1 VIRRF
6 PGGGWALRLVI
17 FLGPIVALLA
27 ASPQGRT
34 PPTWLVVVVGIFSFA
49 FAVMPEHYVGNGALA
64 IVVAWWTVEME
75 DGLPLSSIAAAAAL
89 LAAHLAGTL
98 ASYGPARL
106 APDADTRVGLGGR
119 ATLHARY
126 LSAGQ
131 RRKLALA
138 CLVACRRS
146 LWLLDEVL
154 TSLDEAA
161 AGLVA
166 SFIDEHLS
174 GGGMAV
180 IATHQEVTLAGRVSQ
195 RIELAA

>member
-1 VIRRF
+1 MIRRF

-89 LAAHLAGTL
+89 LAAHLAGPL

-106 APDADTRVGLGGR
+106 APDAGAVLLWARRGVRVWTIAPLTWLVVDAEAGR
-119 ATLHARY
+119 AT
-126 LSAGQ
+126 SASYWVIG
-131 RRKLALA
+131 L
-138 CLVACRRS
+138 
-146 LWLLDEVL
+146 
-154 TSLDEAA
+154 A
-161 AGLVA
+161 AGLA
-166 SFIDEHLS
+166 
-174 GGGMAV
+174 MAV
-180 IATHQEVTLAGRVSQ
+180 LATALYPSSGDR
-195 RIELAA
+195 RM